1 MKNQTQFFRLCGKI
15 VPSSSN
21 IQNSFDTRL
30 LTNSGSAFQ
39 IDANGSSITATLGI
53 SIEPISVVEEQIAA
67 LPLQASSAIPE
78 HTSQITNNILK
89 NLYNYVTS
97 FSTPVPPYGAQ
108 IIGTGNSY
116 MSTKTFQDWYDG
128 FMRKVKMDPSIVLKS
143 ESDST

>member
-1 MKNQTQFFRLCGKI
+1 MKMLGKYKIIFIFIFIFILIFIRLSNEKPSAIFRLRGTI

-67 LPLQASSAIPE
+67 LPLQASS
-78 HTSQITNNILK
+78 
-89 NLYNYVTS
+89 
-97 FSTPVPPYGAQ
+97 
-108 IIGTGNSY
+108 
-116 MSTKTFQDWYDG
+116 
-128 FMRKVKMDPSIVLKS
+128 
-143 ESDST
+143 

>member
-1 MKNQTQFFRLCGKI
+1 
-15 VPSSSN
+15 
-21 IQNSFDTRL
+21 L

-97 FSTPVPPYGAQ
+97 FASSVTPLGAQ
-108 IIGTGNSY
+108 KIGTGDLFI
-116 MSTKTFQDWYDG
+116 STKIFQDWYDG
-128 FMRKVKMDPSIVLKS
+128 F
-143 ESDST
+143 